1 MESEEMGE
9 SEDCSHLVMSGGEE
23 LREMTP
29 SSSDRMEVDNE
40 DQVDRGAERSAELS
54 PLSDNVEEFENP
66 LLGRVFT
73 SSEQV
78 LPVEDE
84 IRAFPNP
91 LLEGIATTTTI
102 PPPLSPVEES
112 CSFENPLL
120 GRFSSAS
127 SSSQQLSSSSN
138 SETPFHNP
146 LLEDI
151 SSVTSAAPT
160 TTEFTTATATN
171 TTRNVDGDQEY
182 DPASAPCPGFV
193 PYDPEIIEYYTPRA
207 PIAAPSSPPVPSRE
221 PIEAE
226 TSATTT
232 TTTTISP
239 SFLQRVLNLVAE
251 ELATVDFFASTA
263 EEAIATGSAAAS
275 SSNIIDIDASPTAAT
290 VKPEQE
296 EPDWENVHQQG
307 EELHMRPY
315 QRRFEN
321 RPLET
326 RVFLLDPDN
335 ENKSLGQDEEVG
347 REIEIKR
354 EPVSE
359 DEEELGVDWSLA
371 HEINRLDLEERESS
385 EVPEEIKAQGARVT
399 IDKGGSSISSESS
412 SENSLLAALEEEDD
426 EEYEEERQKRRKRE
440 DSKDAEEEEKEEE
453 DKSSEVAPEVS
464 SPSSD
469 ESDSSILSEGRLAL
483 KNLTADSSES
493 DDDDWEPSASRAAR
507 LAAKPKR
514 SLRTQTR
521 KGCCCHTHNNH
532 NNHNNSFSARTRAK
546 LHPYKPHNNHFFCV
560 SFCSHYSVF
569 FVRSFRKNRRR
580 KH

>member
-1 MESEEMGE
+1 MGG
-9 SEDCSHLVMSGGEE
+9 SEDCSHLVVSGGAE
-23 LREMTP
+23 LREMAP
-29 SSSDRMEVDNE
+29 SSSERMEVDDE
-40 DQVDRGAERSAELS
+40 IEVVRGAERSAELS
-54 PLSDNVEEFENP
+54 PLSDNVGEFENP

-78 LPVEDE
+78 LAAEVEE
-84 IRAFPNP
+84 RSFPNP
-91 LLEGIATTTTI
+91 LLEGIVTTTTT
-102 PPPLSPVEES
+102 PPPLSPVEDN

-120 GRFSSAS
+120 ERFSSAS
-127 SSSQQLSSSSN
+127 SSSQQMSSSLVN

-151 SSVTSAAPT
+151 SSATSPPT
-160 TTEFTTATATN
+160 SNVTATAITETAN
-171 TTRNVDGDQEY
+171 TDGDREY

-193 PYDPEIIEYYTPRA
+193 PYDPEIIEFNTPSSPVVR
-207 PIAAPSSPPVPSRE
+207 PSSPPVPSTE
-221 PIEAE
+221 IIEAE

-232 TTTTISP
+232 TTTTVSP

-307 EELHMRPY
+307 EELRMRPY

-326 RVFLLDPDN
+326 RVFLLDPDS

-385 EVPEEIKAQGARVT
+385 EVPEE
-399 IDKGGSSISSESS
+399 DKGTRCSCDHRQRW
-412 SENSLLAALEEEDD
+412 LLDFFRIFIRKLVVGCIG
-426 EEYEEERQKRRKRE
+426 RRRRRVRRGA
-440 DSKDAEEEEKEEE
+440 AEEEKTKRLQRCRGRER
-453 DKSSEVAPEVS
+453 SRRRQ
-464 SPSSD
+464 
-469 ESDSSILSEGRLAL
+469 ILGGGS
-483 KNLTADSSES
+483 
-493 DDDDWEPSASRAAR
+493 
-507 LAAKPKR
+507 R
-514 SLRTQTR
+514 SLVPE
-521 KGCCCHTHNNH
+521 
-532 NNHNNSFSARTRAK
+532 
-546 LHPYKPHNNHFFCV
+546 L
-560 SFCSHYSVF
+560 
-569 FVRSFRKNRRR
+569 
-580 KH
+580 